1 MESHKRL
8 PVSANRLIA
17 CCLAAFIFSCNN
29 KPKLINVDAAY
40 SKYIDAYTSGVVSKK
55 NTVRIQLAADASTT
69 HTVNETI
76 AEKLFTFNPAVEGK
90 AYWVDARTIE
100 FKPDKD
106 LQPGQLYE
114 ADFKLSFV
122 TKVPTQYSHF
132 KFNVEIVKPSFEVVD
147 HGLKSNNKNTMTYSG
162 VINTADVE
170 TSANV
175 EKLLTASFN
184 NNNLKIV
191 WQHNEAAKSHQFV
204 INDIKRGNAAQ
215 ILSLQWNGGAIQSTN
230 TGKKDITVPAAGDFI
245 VLDVKAMNDDEQ
257 YALVQ
262 FSDPLATGQMLEG
275 LITVSNTEN
284 PSYTILGSEVKVY
297 LASALD
303 GDYSV
308 KVNEGI
314 ENMWGDKLK
323 KSYSSN
329 VYFENRMP
337 SVKIEGTG
345 NILPNSSGRLVLPFE
360 ATNLKAIDVSII
372 RIYENNIAQFL
383 QTNNLNGDE
392 NLRRVGKP
400 IAEATVKLDDD
411 KTLNLHRKN
420 TFSLDLDKFI
430 KSEPGAIY
438 RVTIGFRP
446 DYSLY
451 SCSEMDK
458 EEEDNYYEDYYDD
471 GNNVDDDQDFWNR
484 YDEYYPYG
492 YDWSNRDNPCSS
504 SYYNREKF
512 ESRNILA
519 SNLGLTAKLSADKK
533 LFVAVNNIITTA
545 PISNA
550 QLEVLDYQQQVIG
563 KATTNS
569 DGMANIEL
577 KRKPYLLIAKQGNEK
592 GYLKL
597 DDGNS
602 LALGR
607 FDVSGEEIK
616 NGIKGFIF
624 GERGVW
630 RPGDSLFLSC
640 IINDKNNPLPKD
652 YPLEMEL
659 ISPRGQTYKRM
670 VQTNAVDG
678 FNVFRTAT
686 DADVPTGNW
695 TCKVK
700 AGGATFEKRIKIETI
715 MPNRLKVN
723 LDFGNLKALGKD
735 ATANGTLTAR
745 WLFGA
750 PAQNLRATVDAQLYK
765 RTTSFPKYDD
775 YVFDDPTSSYSAQ
788 STTIFDGTLS
798 ADGVASINPK
808 FETGDHAPGQLL
820 ANLMVKVFEPGG
832 NFSVDNIS
840 MPYNPYSTYVGLH
853 VPSGDQSWGYLS
865 TGKTHRF
872 DIVDLTKDGALV
884 NGNSKVEVELYKI
897 QWRWWWDAGDNDEIT
912 NFTQDEYN
920 KLLKD
925 DTLTISGGKGSYNV
939 HIDEDG
945 WGRYLILV
953 KDKQSGHTTGK
964 IFYADNDYWWRRNG
978 VEGNQ
983 SAAAMLKFQSDKQNY
998 NTGEDVKL
1006 TIPSS
1011 EGGRALISI
1020 ESGSKVVKTY
1030 WVNTTKGQ
1038 TKFSFKAEKEMSP
1051 NVYVNV
1057 SLIQP
1062 HAQTVNDL
1070 PIRMYGV
1077 IPIMV
1082 EDKNTYLKPVIKMP
1096 DVIRPQT
1103 NTNITV
1109 SEASGKKMTYVIAVV
1124 DEGLLDLTRYK
1135 TPDPHAAFFA
1145 REALG
1150 VKSWDLYDDV
1160 IGAWSGEL
1168 QRILTIGGDAE
1179 ADLASKTRKANRFP
1193 PVVKF
1198 MGPYTMSGGSQTK
1211 SFSLPAYMGSV
1222 KVMVI
1227 ACDASSGAYGSA
1239 DKSVTVK
1246 KPVMLLAT
1254 LPRVLGPGEDVKIPV
1269 TVFATEN
1276 NIKNVNLTMQAN
1288 AFLDG
1293 GGSQNVSFSQTG
1305 EQMAYFTAHVKNA
1318 TGVGTIKISA
1328 SSGKESD
1335 AYQTEIEIRNPN
1347 PLQTQFTEA
1356 TLQPGQSYNNAV
1368 AMIGDAGSSHAVLE
1382 ISSIPSINIE
1392 KRLKY
1397 LITYPHGCIEQTTS
1411 SVFPQL
1417 YVGQM
1422 MDLNDKQKA
1431 DIDRNVR
1438 LGIQRLLNF
1447 QTPDGG
1453 FSYWPGEGTSNEWG
1467 SNYAGHFLLAASA
1480 KGYIVPQSM
1489 LSNWKQYERSK
1500 ALAWNVTE
1508 APWYGTDLSQAYRL
1522 YLLALAGAPE
1532 LGAMNRLKEWKF
1544 ISPEAKWRLAA
1555 AYHLAGQSKIAVQMI
1570 ANLPVSFA
1578 VRTSPGFTF
1587 GSDLRDQA
1595 MVLESLT
1602 VMGRNAEAANLVR
1615 TVAAKLSQED
1625 WYSTQTTAYSL
1636 LAIGNFCGSNKNY
1649 KRIIVKG
1656 KVGNSSLNINSTA
1669 YASQTGVDFING
1681 KASVSVTNSGNNVLY
1696 LRFINEGKPV
1706 SNENITYQNN
1716 PNILQLSVSYVS
1728 KDGKPLDVANI
1739 KQGTDFVAKVTVK
1752 NPGMRGQYTEMAL
1765 SQIFPSGWEILNTRL
1780 YNSEGAYQN
1789 SPYDYMDIR
1798 DDRVYFYFD
1807 MNAGQSLTYYV
1818 QLNAAYPGK
1827 YFWPGVY
1834 CEAMYDHTISAGVSG
1849 KWVTVS
1855 EP

>member
-114 ADFKLSFV
+114 ADFKLSSV

-132 KFNVEIVKPSFEVVD
+132 KFNIEIVKPSFEVVD

-262 FSDPLATGQMLEG
+262 FSDPLATGQMLDG

-458 EEEDNYYEDYYDD
+458 GEEDNYYEDYYDD

-492 YDWSNRDNPCSS
+492 YDWDSRDNPCSS

-853 VPSGDQSWGYLS
+853 VPSGDQTWGYLS

-978 VEGNQ
+978 VEGGQ
-983 SAAAMLKFQSDKQNY
+983 SAAAMLSFTSDKQNY

-1011 EGGRALISI
+1011 DGGRALISI

-1347 PLQTQFTEA
+1347 PLQTQVTEA

-1368 AMIGDAGSSHAVLE
+1368 AIIGDAGSSHAVLE
-1382 ISSIPSINIE
+1382 ISSIPSINLE

-1431 DIDRNVR
+1431 DIDHNVR

-1636 LAIGNFCGSNKNY
+1636 LAIGNFCGTNKND

-1696 LRFINEGKPV
+1696 LRLINEGKPV

-1716 PNILQLSVSYVS
+1716 PNILQLNVSYVS